1 MKIAITAFITLMS
14 VLALADIPRPHVE
27 PGQPKTVEAEE
38 LNVLLY
44 GAPASKV
51 ADLKSG
57 SNTIKV
63 ERQNLKPGSTK
74 YVYTS
79 RKCSYGIAGYLCL
92 ENKQMTITKTET
104 VGPDHSVVKYQV
116 SEVLRAR

>member
-1 MKIAITAFITLMS
+1 MKIALTALVTLAS
-14 VLALADIPRPHVE
+14 VIALADIPRPHVE
-27 PGQPKTVEAEE
+27 PGQPKSVAAEE

-51 ADLKSG
+51 ADLKAG

-63 ERQNLKPGSTK
+63 DRQNIKPGVTK
-74 YVYTS
+74 FIFTS
-79 RKCSYGIAGYLCL
+79 RNCSYGIAGHLCL

-104 VGPDHSVVKYQV
+104 VGADHAVVKYQV
-116 SEVLRAR
+116 SQVLRAR